1 MRDRITAIIA
11 VLLLA
16 GLAGATYWYSHA
28 ARYQLVPVAVSRE
41 GPDFVVDAV
50 TMTQFDTDG
59 RAKHKLFAETLSHYP
74 TDDRVEVTRP
84 RLVSLRA
91 DEPQLEARSQR
102 ARVEK
107 SGERVILMGDVIVT
121 RAAAGD
127 EPAMRMTTQSLVAL
141 PDLERFSTDE
151 PAEFERGGAS
161 VSAIGMDYDNL
172 SRVVKLHSRV
182 RGTVEATAPRDAGP
196 R

>member
-41 GPDFVVDAV
+41 GPDFVVDVV
-50 TMTQFDTDG
+50 TMTQFDIEG

-91 DEPQLEARSQR
+91 DEPQLEANAKR

-107 SGERVILMGDVIVT
+107 SGEKVILMGDVVVT
-121 RAAAGD
+121 RAAAAD
-127 EPAMRMTTQSLVAL
+127 EPSMRMTTQSLVAL
-141 PDLERFSTDE
+141 PDLERFSTE
-151 PAEFERGGAS
+151 ELAQFERGGAS
-161 VSAIGMDYDNL
+161 VSAVGMDYDNL
-172 SRVVKLHSRV
+172 TRVVKLHSRV
-182 RGTVEATAPRDAGP
+182 RGTVEASVTPARGA